1 MLLVEREFDEFLK
14 RAYRMAYDIT
24 SIMNIIVIY
33 SFYHN
38 NIKFGV
44 KAYMGLKR
52 PFTTHL

>member
-1 MLLVEREFDEFLK
+1 MAV
-14 RAYRMAYDIT
+14 ASHAYDVT
-24 SIMNIIVIY
+24 SSQLQYLTN

-52 PFTTHL
+52 PFSTRL